1 MIFTLIR
8 IELLKIFRKWRT
20 YIGFIAIG
28 ILVPLLHL
36 AMYLEGQNSI
46 DFVTRGLRDSFL
58 LVGNLLNGYWISYL
72 ILNALTIHI
81 PFLITLVAGDLLAGE
96 ATAGTYRILVTRP
109 VSRMQIVTSKFLSGL
124 IYTSSLILFLAVM
137 SLVIGLIIFG
147 SGELIVAGNQ
157 SIIIFEKSDILW
169 RFLFAYG
176 FAILSMTVVCSLTIL
191 FSSLVE
197 NAIGP
202 IVSTM
207 AVIIIFIILS
217 AFDVE
222 ILRDLRPYLFTNYM
236 LDWREFF
243 NDPLD
248 FAEITKS
255 VLVLM
260 WAYNTYSSTATS
272 FIFHKKD
279 ILS

>member
-1 MIFTLIR
+1 MIVTLVK
-8 IELLKIFRKWRT
+8 IELFKIFKKWRT

-36 AMYLEGQNSI
+36 AMYLEGQKSL
-46 DFVTRGLRDSFL
+46 DFITRGLRDSFI
-58 LVGNLLNGYWISYL
+58 LVGNLLNGYWISYI

-81 PFLITLVAGDLLAGE
+81 PFLVALVAGDLLAGE
-96 ATAGTYRILVTRP
+96 ATAGTYRVLITRP
-109 VSRMQIVTSKFLSGL
+109 VSRVQVVTSKFIAGT
-124 IYTSSLILFLAVM
+124 IYTSSLVLWLAIM

-147 SGELIVAGNQ
+147 TGELLVMSPD
-157 SIIIFEKSDILW
+157 SIIIFEKGDILW
-169 RFLFAYG
+169 RFILAYG
-176 FAILSMTVVCSLTIL
+176 FAALSMSVVCSLAIL

-217 AFDVE
+217 AFDVQ
-222 ILRDLRPYLFTNYM
+222 ILRDIRPYLFTNYI
-236 LDWREFF
+236 LQWREFF
-243 NDPLD
+243 YEPLNL
-248 FAEITKS
+248 EK
-255 VLVLM
+255 VLRAILIL
-260 WAYNTYSSTATS
+260 SGHILIFFTATTI
-272 FIFHKKD
+272 IFKKKD

>member
-1 MIFTLIR
+1 MYILVK

-28 ILVPLLHL
+28 LLVPLLHL
-36 AMYLEGQNSI
+36 AMYLEGMRSLEI
-46 DFVTRGLRDSFL
+46 VTRGLRDSFV

-81 PFLITLVAGDLLAGE
+81 PFLVALVAGDLLAGE
-96 ATAGTYRILVTRP
+96 ATAGTYRMLVTRP
-109 VSRMQIVTSKFLSGL
+109 ISRMQIVTSKFISGIL
-124 IYTSSLILFLAVM
+124 YTSSLVLFLAFM
-137 SLVIGLIIFG
+137 SLVIGIIIFG
-147 SGELIVAGNQ
+147 VGELIVMGSSA
-157 SIIIFEKSDILW
+157 IIIFEKTDVLW
-169 RFLFAYG
+169 RFTLAYG
-176 FAILSMTVVCSLTIL
+176 FAALSMSVVCSLAIF

-222 ILRDLRPYLFTNYM
+222 ILREIKPYLFTNYM

-243 NDPLD
+243 NDPLNIS
-248 FAEITKS
+248 EIIKS
-255 VLVLM
+255 IAVLTGHIILFF
-260 WAYNTYSSTATS
+260 TATA
-272 FIFHKKD
+272 IIYKKKD

>member
-36 AMYLEGQNSI
+36 AMYLEGQKSLEFI
-46 DFVTRGLRDSFL
+46 TRGLRDSFI
-58 LVGNLLNGYWISYL
+58 LVGNLLNGYWISYI

-109 VSRMQIVTSKFLSGL
+109 ISRMQIVTSKFLSGL
-124 IYTSSLILFLAVM
+124 IYTSSLILFLAFM
-137 SLVIGLIIFG
+137 SLAVGLVIFG
-147 SGELIVAGNQ
+147 SGELIVTGDQ

-169 RFLFAYG
+169 RFLLAYG
-176 FAILSMTVVCSLTIL
+176 FAILSMMVVCSLAML

-202 IVSTM
+202 IVATM

-222 ILRDLRPYLFTNYM
+222 ILRDIRPYLFTNYM
-236 LDWREFF
+236 LDWRGFF
-243 NDPLD
+243 DDPLD
-248 FAEITKS
+248 LAEITKS
-255 VLVLM
+255 VLVL
-260 WAYNTYSSTATS
+260 SGHIIIFFTATS

>member
-1 MIFTLIR
+1 MIATLVR

-28 ILVPLLHL
+28 VLVPLLHL

-46 DFVTRGLRDSFL
+46 DYVTRGLRDSFI

-72 ILNALTIHI
+72 ILNALIIHI
-81 PFLITLVAGDLLAGE
+81 PFLITLVAGDLMAGE

-109 VSRMQIVTSKFLSGL
+109 VSRIQIVTSKYVAGL
-124 IYTSSLILFLAVM
+124 IYTSFLIFWLALM
-137 SLVIGLIIFG
+137 SLVVGIIVFG
-147 SGELIVAGNQ
+147 SGELIVAGSQ
-157 SIIIFEKSDILW
+157 AIIIFEKSDILW
-169 RFLFAYG
+169 RFVLAYG
-176 FAILSMTVVCSLTIL
+176 FAILSMTVVCSLAIL

-217 AFDVE
+217 NFDVAILKE
-222 ILRDLRPYLFTNYM
+222 IKPYLFTSYM
-236 LDWREFF
+236 LNWREFF

-248 FAEITKS
+248 FSEITKS
-255 VLVLM
+255 ILILAGHIIIFFSAT
-260 WAYNTYSSTATS
+260 AY
-272 FIFHKKD
+272 IFKKKD

>member
-1 MIFTLIR
+1 MIFTLVK
-8 IELLKIFRKWRT
+8 IELMKIFKKWRT

-46 DFVTRGLRDSFL
+46 DFVTRGLRDSFI
-58 LVGNLLNGYWISYL
+58 LVGNLLNGYWISYI

-81 PFLITLVAGDLLAGE
+81 PFLITLVAADLLAGE

-109 VSRMQIVTSKFLSGL
+109 ISRIQIVTSKFLAGIIYTGSLIIWLAFISLVVGL
-124 IYTSSLILFLAVM
+124 IV
-137 SLVIGLIIFG
+137 FG
-147 SGELIVAGNQ
+147 SGELIVAG
-157 SIIIFEKSDILW
+157 SDAIIIFDKSDVLW
-169 RFLFAYG
+169 RFFLAYG
-176 FAILSMTVVCSLTIL
+176 FGILSMSVVCSLAIF

-207 AVIIIFIILS
+207 AIIIIFIILS
-217 AFDVE
+217 AFDVAV
-222 ILRDLRPYLFTNYM
+222 LRELKPYLFTNYI

-248 FAEITKS
+248 LPEIAKS
-255 VLVLM
+255 VLIL
-260 WAYNTYSSTATS
+260 SGHIILFFTATS
-272 FIFHKKD
+272 FIFNKKD

>member
-1 MIFTLIR
+1 MIATLVR

-28 ILVPLLHL
+28 VLVPLLHL

-46 DFVTRGLRDSFL
+46 DYVTRGLRDSFI

-72 ILNALTIHI
+72 ILNALIIHI

-109 VSRMQIVTSKFLSGL
+109 VSRMQIVTSKYIAGL
-124 IYTSSLILFLAVM
+124 IYTSFLIFWLALM
-137 SLVIGLIIFG
+137 SLVVGIIVFG
-147 SGELIVAGNQ
+147 SGELIVAGSQ
-157 SIIIFEKSDILW
+157 AIIIFEKSDILW
-169 RFLFAYG
+169 RFILAYG
-176 FAILSMTVVCSLTIL
+176 FAILSMTVVCSLAIL

-217 AFDVE
+217 NFDVAILKE
-222 ILRDLRPYLFTNYM
+222 IKPYLFTSYM
-236 LDWREFF
+236 LNWREFF

-248 FAEITKS
+248 FSEITKAILILAGHIVVFFS
-255 VLVLM
+255 AT
-260 WAYNTYSSTATS
+260 AY
-272 FIFHKKD
+272 IFKKKD

>member
-28 ILVPLLHL
+28 VLVPLLHL

-46 DFVTRGLRDSFL
+46 DFVTRGLKESFI
-58 LVGNLLNGYWISYL
+58 LVGNLLNGYWISYI

-96 ATAGTYRILVTRP
+96 ATAGTYRILITRP
-109 VSRMQIVTSKFLSGL
+109 ISRMQIVTAKFLSGL
-124 IYTSSLILFLAVM
+124 VYTGSLILFLALM
-137 SLVIGLIIFG
+137 SLVIGIIIFG
-147 SGELIVAGNQ
+147 SGELIVAGGQ
-157 SIIIFEKSDILW
+157 SIIIFEKSDVLW
-169 RFLFAYG
+169 RFFLAYG
-176 FAILSMTVVCSLTIL
+176 FAILSMMVVCSLAIF

-202 IVSTM
+202 IVATM

-217 AFDVE
+217 AFDVQ
-222 ILRDLRPYLFTNYM
+222 ILRELKPYLFTNYM
-236 LDWREFF
+236 MDWRGFF
-243 NDPLD
+243 DEPLD
-248 FAEITKS
+248 YSVIIKAVS
-255 VLVLM
+255 VLIGHIVFFF
-260 WAYNTYSSTATS
+260 AATS
-272 FIFHKKD
+272 YIFSKKD

>member
-36 AMYLEGQNSI
+36 AMYLEGQKSLEFI
-46 DFVTRGLRDSFL
+46 TRGLRDSFI
-58 LVGNLLNGYWISYL
+58 LVGNLLNGYWISYI

-109 VSRMQIVTSKFLSGL
+109 ISRMQIVTSKFLSGL
-124 IYTSSLILFLAVM
+124 IYTSSLILFLAFM
-137 SLVIGLIIFG
+137 SLAVGLVIFG
-147 SGELIVAGNQ
+147 SGELIVTGDQA
-157 SIIIFEKSDILW
+157 IIIFEKSDILW
-169 RFLFAYG
+169 RFFLAYG
-176 FAILSMTVVCSLTIL
+176 FAILSMMVVCSLAML

-202 IVSTM
+202 IVATM

-222 ILRDLRPYLFTNYM
+222 ILRDIRPYLCTNYM
-236 LDWREFF
+236 LNWRGFF
-243 NDPLD
+243 DDPLD
-248 FAEITKS
+248 LAEITKS
-255 VLVLM
+255 VLVL
-260 WAYNTYSSTATS
+260 SGHIIIFFTATS
-272 FIFHKKD
+272 FVFHKKD

>member
-1 MIFTLIR
+1 MIMTLVK

-36 AMYLEGQNSI
+36 AMYLEGQESI
-46 DFVTRGLRDSFL
+46 DFVTRNLRDSFI
-58 LVGNLLNGYWISYL
+58 LVGNLLNGYWISYI

-96 ATAGTYRILVTRP
+96 ATAGTYRLLVIRP
-109 VSRMQIVTSKFLSGL
+109 ISRLQIVTSKFLASL
-124 IYTSSLILFLAVM
+124 IYTSVLILFLSFM

-147 SGELIVAGNQ
+147 SGELIVTGSNA
-157 SIIIFEKSDILW
+157 IIIFEKSDVLW
-169 RFLFAYG
+169 RFFLAYS
-176 FAILSMTVVCSLTIL
+176 FAILSMMVVASLAIF

-202 IVSTM
+202 IVATM
-207 AVIIIFIILS
+207 AIIIIFIILS

-222 ILRDLRPYLFTNYM
+222 ILKELKPYLFTSYM
-236 LDWREFF
+236 MNWRDFF
-243 NDPLD
+243 DDPVNLTEIMKSIFVLTGHIIVF
-248 FAEITKS
+248 FA
-255 VLVLM
+255 L
-260 WAYNTYSSTATS
+260 TS
-272 FIFHKKD
+272 FIFNKKD

>member
-1 MIFTLIR
+1 MIATLVR

-28 ILVPLLHL
+28 VLVPLLHL

-46 DFVTRGLRDSFL
+46 DYVTRGLRDSFI

-72 ILNALTIHI
+72 ILNALIIHI
-81 PFLITLVAGDLLAGE
+81 PFLITLVAGDLMAGE

-109 VSRMQIVTSKFLSGL
+109 VSRIQIVTSKYIAGL
-124 IYTSSLILFLAVM
+124 IYTSLLIFWLAFV
-137 SLVIGLIIFG
+137 SLVVGIIVFG
-147 SGELIVAGNQ
+147 SGELIVAGSQ
-157 SIIIFEKSDILW
+157 AIIIFEKSDILW
-169 RFLFAYG
+169 RFILAYG
-176 FAILSMTVVCSLTIL
+176 FAILSMTVVCSLAIL

-217 AFDVE
+217 NFDVAILKE
-222 ILRDLRPYLFTNYM
+222 IKPYLFTTYM
-236 LDWREFF
+236 LNWREFF
-243 NDPLD
+243 NDPLNISD
-248 FAEITKS
+248 IAKA
-255 VLVLM
+255 VLILAGHILIFFSAS
-260 WAYNTYSSTATS
+260 AY
-272 FIFHKKD
+272 IFKKKD

>member
-36 AMYLEGQNSI
+36 AMYLEGQKSLEFI
-46 DFVTRGLRDSFL
+46 TRGLRDSFI
-58 LVGNLLNGYWISYL
+58 LVGNLLNGYWISYI

-81 PFLITLVAGDLLAGE
+81 PFLITLVAADLLAGE

-109 VSRMQIVTSKFLSGL
+109 VSRMQIVTSKFFAGM
-124 IYTSSLILFLAVM
+124 IYTGSLILFLAFM
-137 SLVIGLIIFG
+137 SLVVGLIIFG
-147 SGELIVAGNQ
+147 SGELIVTGNQ

-176 FAILSMTVVCSLTIL
+176 FAILSMTVVCSLSIF

-202 IVSTM
+202 IVATM

-222 ILRDLRPYLFTNYM
+222 ILREIRPYLFTNYM

-243 NDPLD
+243 DDPLNL
-248 FAEITKS
+248 AEITKS
-255 VLVLM
+255 VLVL
-260 WAYNTYSSTATS
+260 SGHIIIFFTATS

>member
-1 MIFTLIR
+1 MIVTLVK
-8 IELLKIFRKWRT
+8 IELFKIFKKWRT

-36 AMYLEGQNSI
+36 AMYLEGQKSL
-46 DFVTRGLRDSFL
+46 DFITRGLRDSFI
-58 LVGNLLNGYWISYL
+58 LVGNLLNGYWISYI

-81 PFLITLVAGDLLAGE
+81 PFLVALVAGDLLAGE
-96 ATAGTYRILVTRP
+96 ATAGTYRVLITRP
-109 VSRMQIVTSKFLSGL
+109 VSRMQVVTSKFIAGT
-124 IYTSSLILFLAVM
+124 IYTSSLVLWLAIM

-147 SGELIVAGNQ
+147 TGELLVMSPD
-157 SIIIFEKSDILW
+157 SIIIFEKGDILW
-169 RFLFAYG
+169 RFILAYG
-176 FAILSMTVVCSLTIL
+176 FAALSMSVVCSLAIL

-217 AFDVE
+217 AFDVQ
-222 ILRDLRPYLFTNYM
+222 ILRDIRPYLFTNYI
-236 LDWREFF
+236 LQWREFF
-243 NDPLD
+243 YEPLNL
-248 FAEITKS
+248 EK
-255 VLVLM
+255 VLRAILIL
-260 WAYNTYSSTATS
+260 SGHILIFFTATTI
-272 FIFHKKD
+272 IFKKKD

>member
-28 ILVPLLHL
+28 ILIPVIHL
-36 AMYLEGQNSI
+36 AMYIEGQKSI
-46 DFVTRGLRDSFL
+46 DKVTTGLRDSFI
-58 LVGNLLNGYWISYL
+58 LVGNLLNGYWISYNILYAL
-72 ILNALTIHI
+72 IIHI

-248 FAEITKS
+248 FTEITKS
-255 VLVLM
+255 VLVLIGHIILFF
-260 WAYNTYSSTATS
+260 TATS

>member
-1 MIFTLIR
+1 MIFTLTR

-46 DFVTRGLRDSFL
+46 DFVTRGLRDSFI
-58 LVGNLLNGYWISYL
+58 LVGNLLNGYWISYI

-96 ATAGTYRILVTRP
+96 ATAGTYRILLTRP
-109 VSRMQIVTSKFLSGL
+109 ISRMQIVTSKFLSGL
-124 IYTSSLILFLAVM
+124 IYTSSLILFLAFM
-137 SLVIGLIIFG
+137 SLAVGLIIFG
-147 SGELIVAGNQ
+147 SGELIVSGDQ

-169 RFLFAYG
+169 RFFLAYG
-176 FAILSMTVVCSLTIL
+176 FAILSMTVVCSLAMF

-202 IVSTM
+202 IVATM

-222 ILRDLRPYLFTNYM
+222 ILRDIRPYLFTTYI

-243 NDPLD
+243 DDPLD
-248 FAEITKS
+248 LAEITKS
-255 VLVLM
+255 VLVLGGHIIIFF
-260 WAYNTYSSTATS
+260 TATS
-272 FIFHKKD
+272 FIFNKKD

>member
-1 MIFTLIR
+1 MTLVR

-36 AMYLEGQNSI
+36 AMYLEGQESI
-46 DFVTRGLRDSFL
+46 DFVTRNLRDSFI
-58 LVGNLLNGYWISYL
+58 LVGNLLNGYWISYI

-96 ATAGTYRILVTRP
+96 ATAGTYRLLVIRP
-109 VSRMQIVTSKFLSGL
+109 ISRLQIVTSKFLASL
-124 IYTSSLILFLAVM
+124 IYTSVLILFLSFM

-147 SGELIVAGNQ
+147 SGELIVTGSNA
-157 SIIIFEKSDILW
+157 IIIFEKSDVLW
-169 RFLFAYG
+169 RFFLAYS
-176 FAILSMTVVCSLTIL
+176 FAILSMMVVASLAIF

-202 IVSTM
+202 IVATM
-207 AVIIIFIILS
+207 AIIIIFIILS

-222 ILRDLRPYLFTNYM
+222 ILKELKPYLFTSYM
-236 LDWREFF
+236 MNWRDFF
-243 NDPLD
+243 DDPVNLTEIMKSIFVLTGHIIVF
-248 FAEITKS
+248 FA
-255 VLVLM
+255 L
-260 WAYNTYSSTATS
+260 TS
-272 FIFHKKD
+272 FIFNKKD

>member
-1 MIFTLIR
+1 MITTLVK
-8 IELLKIFRKWRT
+8 IELLKIFKKWRT

-28 ILVPLLHL
+28 LLVPLLHL

-46 DFVTRGLRDSFL
+46 NYLTRGLRDSFI
-58 LVGNLLNGYWISYL
+58 LVGNLLNGYWISFL
-72 ILNALTIHI
+72 ILNAFTIHI

-109 VSRMQIVTSKFLSGL
+109 VSRIQIVTSKFLAGL
-124 IYTSSLILFLAVM
+124 IYTSLLILWLAFM
-137 SLVIGLIIFG
+137 SMVVGLIIFG
-147 SGELIVAGNQ
+147 SGELIVAGSNA
-157 SIIIFEKSDILW
+157 IIIFEKNDILW
-169 RFLFAYG
+169 RFVLAYG
-176 FAILSMTVVCSLTIL
+176 FAILSMTVVSSLATL

-217 AFDVE
+217 AFDVA
-222 ILRDLRPYLFTNYM
+222 ILREIKPYLFTNYM
-236 LDWREFF
+236 LKWREFF

-248 FAEITKS
+248 VFEITKS
-255 VLVLM
+255 VLILSAHIVVFTI
-260 WAYNTYSSTATS
+260 ATA
-272 FIFHKKD
+272 FIFQRKD

>member
-36 AMYLEGQNSI
+36 AMYLEGQKSLEFI
-46 DFVTRGLRDSFL
+46 TRGLRDSFI
-58 LVGNLLNGYWISYL
+58 LVGNLLNGYWISYI

-81 PFLITLVAGDLLAGE
+81 PFLITLVAADLLAGE

-109 VSRMQIVTSKFLSGL
+109 VSRMQIVASKFFAGM
-124 IYTSSLILFLAVM
+124 IYTGSLILFLAFM
-137 SLVIGLIIFG
+137 SLVVGLIIFG
-147 SGELIVAGNQ
+147 SGELIVTGNE

-169 RFLFAYG
+169 RFLLAYG
-176 FAILSMTVVCSLTIL
+176 FAILSMTVVCSLSIF

-202 IVSTM
+202 IVATM
-207 AVIIIFIILS
+207 SVIIIFIILS

-222 ILRDLRPYLFTNYM
+222 ILREIRPYLFTNYM

-243 NDPLD
+243 DYPLNL
-248 FAEITKS
+248 AEITKS
-255 VLVLM
+255 VLVL
-260 WAYNTYSSTATS
+260 SGHIIIFFTATS

>member
-36 AMYLEGQNSI
+36 AMYLEGQKSLEFI
-46 DFVTRGLRDSFL
+46 TRGLRDSFI
-58 LVGNLLNGYWISYL
+58 LVGNLLNGYWISYI

-81 PFLITLVAGDLLAGE
+81 PFLITLVAADLLAGE

-109 VSRMQIVTSKFLSGL
+109 VSRMQIVTSKFLAGMF
-124 IYTSSLILFLAVM
+124 YTGSLILFLAVM
-137 SLVIGLIIFG
+137 SLVVGLIIFG
-147 SGELIVAGNQ
+147 SGELIVTGNQ

-169 RFLFAYG
+169 RFFLAYG
-176 FAILSMTVVCSLTIL
+176 FAILSMTVVCSLAIL

-222 ILRDLRPYLFTNYM
+222 ILREIRPYLFTNYM
-236 LDWREFF
+236 MNWREFF

-248 FAEITKS
+248 FAEITKA
-255 VLVLM
+255 VLVL
-260 WAYNTYSSTATS
+260 SGHIIVFFIATS
-272 FIFHKKD
+272 LIFNKKD